1 MDNIVYKEMDI
12 NEAARIKEIDASQY
26 IKRAWR
32 EVDGKR
38 TLIDLDYHDDTWPN
52 GYENHLEGLRE
63 TIKNGGKAFGA
74 YEKDGQLLGFATVNS
89 DMFGDKFKYVLL
101 DQIFISNEHRGRG
114 IGKRLFKMC
123 TDQSMEWGADKLY
136 ICAGSA
142 EDTIAFYR
150 RLGCVDAVEVNKA
163 FYESD
168 PRDMQLEYSL

>member
-1 MDNIVYKEMDI
+1 MDNIVYKEMNIEDAEMI
-12 NEAARIKEIDASQY
+12 NEIDAAQY

-38 TLIDLDYHDDTWPN
+38 TLIDLDYYDDTWPN
-52 GYENHLEGLRE
+52 GYENHLEGLKG

-74 YEKDGQLLGFATVNS
+74 YEKEGRLLGFATVNS
-89 DMFGDKFKYVLL
+89 DMFGRKFKYVLL

-123 TDQSMEWGADKLY
+123 TDQAMEWGADKLY

-150 RLGCVDAVEVNKA
+150 RLGCEDAVEVNKEY
-163 FYESD
+163 YESD
-168 PRDMQLEYSL
+168 PRDIQLEYSL